1 MHRTQ
6 IILEEWQYQALR
18 ARAEQESR
26 SISDLVREALS
37 TALAQPPERNNR
49 LQEIE
54 GVGEDPTTYGKDH
67 DRFLY
72 GDKSGD

>member
-6 IILEEWQYQALR
+6 VILEDWQYQALR
-18 ARAEQESR
+18 ARSEQEGR
-26 SISDLVREALS
+26 SISDLVRETLR

-49 LQEIE
+49 LQEIK
-54 GVGEDPTTYGKDH
+54 GIGEDPSTYGEDH

-72 GDKSGD
+72 GDKNGD